1 LPAIEARGAF
11 RGLIQRGLAVELGEN
26 IRQANLWERE
36 ALDHL
41 RAGRAEEA
49 LDLYV
54 GMTR

>member
-1 LPAIEARGAF
+1 MPAIEARGAF